1 MSRWHY
7 FLCYPLPLWSLLAT
21 AAALLWLSL
30 SLFLMCV
37 AGRGKKRK
45 AGKSRERET
54 ERELWSSVSIEI
66 AWALP
71 FPLSFFFPP
80 CSLGNK
86 IQQKL
91 QNHLVDPWNITDSKP
106 RDSR

>member
-30 SLFLMCV
+30 SPPHVCC
-37 AGRGKKRK
+37 RPGKKEKGRK
-45 AGKSRERET
+45 EQRERDR
-54 ERELWSSVSIEI
+54 ERAVVKCLDRNR
-66 AWALP
+66 LGP
-71 FPLSFFFPP
+71 SFSFVFVFLFSLL

-86 IQQKL
+86 IQQ
-91 QNHLVDPWNITDSKP
+91 
-106 RDSR
+106 